1 MALSRNDIKNK
12 LMDVMK
18 VMKGDDFDTSKI
30 GEDAVLTDD
39 LGLNSVGVLYI
50 VIAIEELFGIEFE
63 SVGFNDFK
71 TLGDVMDYI
80 EEKTRA

>member
-12 LMDVMK
+12 LMDIMK

-63 SVGFNDFK
+63 SVGFSDFK

>member
-63 SVGFNDFK
+63 NVGFNDFK

>member
-1 MALSRNDIKNK
+1 MDI
-12 LMDVMK
+12 MK

-63 SVGFNDFK
+63 SVGFSDFK